1 MVVSGRAVLV
11 PLLTAAVVA
20 LAARQ
25 VVRLLFGRRRKR
37 GILVR
42 DPARRPS
49 RRDSNAR
56 AKWDEPTIAVHMKER
71 GVLYGTMKIDHP
83 DTPYLYYDKENDE
96 AFEHVKG
103 ELPKT
108 VDITEL
114 QDRLGVLHLAQE
126 AGAPST
132 PQASALSQGQDR
144 VSDFEARRRAHYT
157 AERTGGERKGGA
169 R

>member
-1 MVVSGRAVLV
+1 MALMGARS
-11 PLLTAAVVA
+11 LLIPILTTGLVA
-20 LAARQ
+20 LVARQ
-25 VVRLLFGRRRKR
+25 VARLVARRRPKR

-42 DPARRPS
+42 DSAHRPS
-49 RRDSNAR
+49 RRESNVR
-56 AKWDEPTIAVHMKER
+56 AKWDEPTIEGHLKER

-83 DTPYLYYDKENDE
+83 DTPYLYYDKEKDE

-126 AGAPST
+126 AGAPTT
-132 PQASALSQGQDR
+132 PQASAVSQGQDR
-144 VSDFEARRRAHYT
+144 VSEFEARRRAHYA
-157 AERTGGERKGGA
+157 AERTGGTHV
-169 R
+169 